1 MQEPLQYAVLD
12 GSLALHR
19 KTEIS
24 KLTIDKN
31 NDSYNALVVLSTLLN
46 LQISFMSSTLDRI
59 TASTSKFI
67 ATTRSVCR
75 TYREFDVYSQEEML
89 IWLQMAMRLQ
99 SKVKCDELQET
110 INELQSAIQARA

>member
-1 MQEPLQYAVLD
+1 
-12 GSLALHR
+12 
-19 KTEIS
+19 
-24 KLTIDKN
+24 
-31 NDSYNALVVLSTLLN
+31 
-46 LQISFMSSTLDRI
+46 MSNTLDRI

-89 IWLQMAMRLQ
+89 IWLQVAVRLQ
-99 SKVKCDELQET
+99 NKVRCNELQET